1 MLSKLWNSTEFG
13 IVACLGLA
21 YLCFESGSPTWLPL
35 MLLGAAALGVASS
48 IILWLLNAKQAD
60 AEREEVER
68 REEELHQARVEA
80 IRKSN
85 QSVDPQPADP
95 EPETSYMGD

>member
-1 MLSKLWNSTEFG
+1 MISKLWNSTEFG
-13 IVACLGLA
+13 IVACLVMAFLSYGTGLPA
-21 YLCFESGSPTWLPL
+21 WLPL
-35 MLLGAAALGVASS
+35 MLFGCAAFGIVGS

-68 REEELHQARVEA
+68 REEEIHQARVEA